1 MKEEYTNEELTII
14 VKMLK
19 WRLEQVEKACRL
31 IDFCCYC

>member
-19 WRLEQVEKACRL
+19 WRLEQVEEKL
-31 IDFCCYC
+31 EKIVIEDG